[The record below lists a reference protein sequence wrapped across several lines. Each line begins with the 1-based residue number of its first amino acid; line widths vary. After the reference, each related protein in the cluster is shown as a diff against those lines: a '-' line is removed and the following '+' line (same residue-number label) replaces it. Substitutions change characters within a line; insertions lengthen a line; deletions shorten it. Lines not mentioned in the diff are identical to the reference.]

1 MKKSL
6 YVSIALGVAA
16 LSLGV
21 QVSHVNTVWAAETTN
36 EENVKTSTDTS
47 KEEKTSQEQPAVT
60 EVTDNNESEETTD
73 LTKIDNPETVTEPK
87 ADDIKSDEPTEST
100 EPTEPVTP
108 VEPETNKTWIHSD
121 DLDEESRNVASGFTE
136 QLWSKWG
143 NIKYN
148 LPKTPKNDK
157 LIDML
162 NAAID
167 FVKIQDDSGN
177 ILYRDRAQL
186 DDFITNFNAAFDL
199 ESSYGDD
206 DQPVKPVKPVKPVEP
221 AKPVVVN
228 HSSSSRKITT
238 ESVNVVD
245 MTVTTIKQVL
255 LYNENGKAV
264 SNRGLSKNSLWHVTK
279 SKMINNQKM
288 YYISNDEWVAAADV
302 Q

>member
-6 YVSIALGVAA
+6 YVSIALGVMA

-21 QVSHVNTVWAAETTN
+21 QISHANTVWAAETTN
-36 EENVKTSTDTS
+36 EENVKTPIDTS
-47 KEEKTSQEQPAVT
+47 KEETTSQEQPAVT

-73 LTKIDNPETVTEPK
+73 LTEIDNPETVTEPK
-87 ADDIKSDEPTEST
+87 VGDIKSD

-108 VEPETNKTWIHSD
+108 VETETNKAWTHSD
-121 DLDEESRNVASGFTE
+121 DLDEESRNIASGFTE

-186 DDFITNFNAAFDL
+186 DEFITNFNAAFDL

-206 DQPVKPVKPVKPVEP
+206 DQPIKPVEP

-228 HSSSSRKITT
+228 HHSSSTRKITT

-245 MTVTTIKQVL
+245 MTITTIKQAL

-264 SNRGLSKNSLWHVTK
+264 SNRGLSKNSSWHVTK
-279 SKMINNQKM
+279 SKIINNQKM